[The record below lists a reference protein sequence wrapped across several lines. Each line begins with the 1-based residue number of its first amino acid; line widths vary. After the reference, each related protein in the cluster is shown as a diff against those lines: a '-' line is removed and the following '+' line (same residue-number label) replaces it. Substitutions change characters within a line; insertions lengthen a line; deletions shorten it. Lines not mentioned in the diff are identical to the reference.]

1 MTTEKKKILKK
12 SIKAQAIKNPNT
24 KFYFLVGTGIGFG
37 IAGMALPPVGT
48 IDWSVLILIGQLL
61 ILAAAVMG
69 ISVNF
74 DLKRG
79 ILQSDCDNDDDEEEK
94 EQNK

>member
-1 MTTEKKKILKK
+1 MTNKKKKIIKK
-12 SIKAQAIKNPNT
+12 AIQTQVIKNPNT
-24 KFYFLVGTGIGFG
+24 KFYFLVGTGICFG
-37 IAGMALPPVGT
+37 VAGMTLPPIGT

-79 ILQSDCDNDDDEEEK
+79 ILQSDCDNDDEEEDEK
-94 EQNK
+94 